1 MNSLKFDGRSAWFV
15 TPDNKYGLSTYAMKN
30 ITENDFSFLTEI
42 TVNWDKMNPNDL
54 TREGGIIIKNGL
66 HMGLS
71 VVKPN
76 EDHCYIKGT
85 IWTSDIIP
93 TTDTTNLWE
102 TYSTS
107 NLKNFD
113 ILVKVNWEP
122 GDELKKYKIGFS
134 FKKNEKE
141 FSIYCNGT
149 WHSKKFEGSLIDYS
163 NAWMW
168 FGASNPL
175 DSCPTDFR
183 QFFNGEMFYA
193 AICSKFLN
201 REEIDE
207 VYNNPDTISKRLKP
221 AAAFNFQ
228 KQTPYKILDITH
240 VGNNLIKFDKSW
252 MDSI

>member
-1 MNSLKFDGRSAWFV
+1 MNSLKFEGNGAWFV

-30 ITENDFSFLTEI
+30 ITDNDFSFLTEV

-85 IWTSDIIP
+85 IWAIDASHG
-93 TTDTTNLWE
+93 TNAM
-102 TYSTS
+102 
-107 NLKNFD
+107 KNYD
-113 ILVKVNWEP
+113 VLLKVNWEP
-122 GDELKKYKIGFS
+122 GDKLKKYKIGFS

-141 FSIYCNGT
+141 FSVYCNGT
-149 WHSKKFEGSLIDYS
+149 WQSEKFEGSLIDYS

-175 DSCPTDFR
+175 DSCPEDFR
-183 QFFNGEMFYA
+183 QFFNGEMYYA
-193 AICSKFLN
+193 AVFSKFLN
-201 REEIDE
+201 REEIEE
-207 VYNNPDTISKRLKP
+207 VYSEPNNISKRLKP
-221 AAAFNFQ
+221 ACAFNFER
-228 KQTPYKILDITH
+228 QTPYKILDIPS
-240 VGNNLIKFDKSW
+240 VGNNLIKFDKTW

>member
-1 MNSLKFDGRSAWFV
+1 MSSLKFDGTTAWFV

-30 ITENDFSFLTEI
+30 ITDGDFSFLTEV
-42 TVNWDKMNPNDL
+42 TVDWDKMNPNDL
-54 TREGGIIIKNGL
+54 TREGGIIVKNGL

-85 IWTSDIIP
+85 IWTIDASLGE
-93 TTDTTNLWE
+93 NGMR
-102 TYSTS
+102 
-107 NLKNFD
+107 NFD
-113 ILVKVNWEP
+113 VLVKVNWEP

-134 FKKNEKE
+134 VKRKEKE
-141 FSIYCNGT
+141 FSVYCNGT
-149 WHSKKFEGSLIDYS
+149 WQSESYEGSLIDYS

-175 DSCPTDFR
+175 DSCPIDFR
-183 QFFNGEMFYA
+183 QFFHGEMYYA
-193 AICSKFLN
+193 ATFYKFLD

-207 VYNNPDTISKRLKP
+207 VYNDKDNISKRLKP
-221 AAAFNFQ
+221 AAAFNFER
-228 KQTPYKILDITH
+228 QTPYKILDITG
-240 VGNNLIKFDKSW
+240 VGNNLIRFDKEW